1 MRSDDPILW
10 IDHFSLQ
17 LPLTTRLIWL
27 AVAFEGRHSEVT
39 LSFTMTQL
47 HDVIR
52 LAAFSFRRHF
62 GFREISVK
70 IVKVVKVV

>member
-1 MRSDDPILW
+1 MRSDDPILL
-10 IDHFSLQ
+10 DHFSLQ

-39 LSFTMTQL
+39 LSFTVTQL

-52 LAAFSFRRHF
+52 LAA
-62 GFREISVK
+62 SVN
-70 IVKVVKVV
+70 ILVSERFLC